1 MLWIVLVGLFT
12 VLIIVTF
19 NWTMSLEE
27 DDYWLVKRRI
37 FLGRNRAKEQAAAAV
52 THPDVQS

>member
-1 MLWIVLVGLFT
+1 MLWIVLVGIFA
-12 VLIIVTF
+12 VLIIVSF

-37 FLGRNRAKEQAAAAV
+37 FLGRNRAKEQDVVVAS
-52 THPDVQS
+52 HPDAQV

>member
-1 MLWIVLVGLFT
+1 MILLWISLVG
-12 VLIIVTF
+12 VLAILTIGVF

-37 FLGRNRAKEQAAAAV
+37 FLGRNRAKE
-52 THPDVQS
+52 DN